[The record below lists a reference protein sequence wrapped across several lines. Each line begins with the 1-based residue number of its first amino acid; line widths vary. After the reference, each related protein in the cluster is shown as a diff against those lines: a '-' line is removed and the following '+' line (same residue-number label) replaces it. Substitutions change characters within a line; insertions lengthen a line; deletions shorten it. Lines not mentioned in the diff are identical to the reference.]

1 MYQDEEFLKF
11 ARNTKLVPGQRFKI
25 IGKENCADSI
35 TLKNSKGKEIN
46 LGFRSAE
53 KVLALPFES

>member
-1 MYQDEEFLKF
+1 MDD
-11 ARNTKLVPGQRFKI
+11 
-25 IGKENCADSI
+25 CADSI
-35 TLKNSKGKEIN
+35 TLKNSKGHQVS